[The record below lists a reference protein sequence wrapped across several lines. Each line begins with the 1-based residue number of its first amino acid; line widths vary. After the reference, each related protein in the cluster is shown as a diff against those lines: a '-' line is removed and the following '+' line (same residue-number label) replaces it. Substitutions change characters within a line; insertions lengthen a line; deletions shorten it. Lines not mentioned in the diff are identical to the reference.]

1 MKRLTVLALVSA
13 AALVAAPLAGGS
25 PAGAGKRSV
34 VDSYCS
40 PTGDYCTG
48 ITIRRQ
54 RVKFEIGT
62 FAFRGEYQLCVRAG
76 SGKDCEFFRLERDHD
91 VYTDK
96 IDWARH
102 FPSGPGHYKVA
113 WKKFGHRLGPQLGFR
128 VEGPVA
134 GG

>member
-1 MKRLTVLALVSA
+1 MKRVTVIALVMA
-13 AALVAAPLAGGS
+13 AALVAAPLSLGDAQ
-25 PAGAGKRSV
+25 KRSV

-62 FAFRGEYQLCVRAG
+62 FAFRGRYELCVRAG
-76 SGKDCEFFRLERDHD
+76 SRKDCEFFRLERDHD

-102 FPSGPGHYKVA
+102 FPSAPGEYKVA